1 MSAAESSNPKPNPK
15 QVSAAEARRTWLR
28 ANTQVDGA
36 VRHLAPEGAQTG
48 AQHRAR
54 LEQCALTYGM
64 HLQFWHPWSVLP
76 PPLVRCEPLSQ
87 AAMAEPPAKR
97 PKPTFSASPDLE
109 AIRSQQAAFAEA
121 RDWDQFH
128 TPRNLALA
136 LVGEV
141 GELCEIFQW
150 KGDHEVQPGL
160 PGWTDAKR
168 QHLGEE
174 MADVLNYLVRLADK
188 CGIDLPAVADA
199 KIQKN
204 AAKYPASL
212 VKGSAKKY
220 NEYGAAEVAQA
231 ASQAAAE
238 EAASDAAWGS
248 TGSGARGSAVRLVTR
263 DD

>member
-1 MSAAESSNPKPNPK
+1 MSATESSNPNPNPK
-15 QVSAAEARRTWLR
+15 QVSAAEARRAWLR

-36 VRHLAPEGAQTG
+36 VRHLATEGARIG
-48 AQHRAR
+48 AQNQTDDRIVVSCAVTCVSPHLYCVARAPT
-54 LEQCALTYGM
+54 E
-64 HLQFWHPWSVLP
+64 
-76 PPLVRCEPLSQ
+76 
-87 AAMAEPPAKR
+87 AMADGAEPPAKR

-109 AIRSQQAAFAEA
+109 VLRSQQAAFAEA

-174 MADVLNYLVRLADK
+174 MADVLMYLVRLADK
-188 CGIDLPAVADA
+188 CGIDLPAVADS

-212 VKGSAKKY
+212 VRGSAKKY

-238 EAASDAAWGS
+238 EQEAASRPFRSPPAPA
-248 TGSGARGSAVRLVTR
+248 GSG
-263 DD
+263 

>member
-1 MSAAESSNPKPNPK
+1 MRY
-15 QVSAAEARRTWLR
+15 ARHQGCKKGPACAQRDSRRVRDRTQR
-28 ANTQVDGA
+28 
-36 VRHLAPEGAQTG
+36 E
-48 AQHRAR
+48 
-54 LEQCALTYGM
+54 
-64 HLQFWHPWSVLP
+64 
-76 PPLVRCEPLSQ
+76 Q
-87 AAMAEPPAKR
+87 AAMADGAEPPAKR

-109 AIRSQQAAFAEA
+109 ALRSQQAAFAEA

-150 KGDHEVQPGL
+150 KADHEVQPGL

-188 CGIDLPAVADA
+188 CGIDLPAVTNS

-212 VKGSAKKY
+212 VRGSAKKY
-220 NEYGAAEVAQA
+220 NEYGATEVAQA
-231 ASQAAAE
+231 VSQATAE
-238 EAASDAAWGS
+238 EAAKPPAQGGAS
-248 TGSGARGSAVRLVTR
+248 GSGAR
-263 DD
+263 

>member
-1 MSAAESSNPKPNPK
+1 MHCLS
-15 QVSAAEARRTWLR
+15 RRS
-28 ANTQVDGA
+28 D
-36 VRHLAPEGAQTG
+36 PY
-48 AQHRAR
+48 
-54 LEQCALTYGM
+54 C
-64 HLQFWHPWSVLP
+64 
-76 PPLVRCEPLSQ
+76 PPLSVCLSARERRVSRGAARERSFSQ
-87 AAMAEPPAKR
+87 AAMADGAEPPAKR

-212 VKGSAKKY
+212 VRGSAKKY